1 MALGATFLAILEA
14 MMELPAEVLIHNETL
29 GVKGGKGT
37 LLQINSE
44 GYYEINCYFGERLH
58 RTLFP
63 IHGTV
68 LISREPEQT
77 VGGEAMEI
85 ER

>member
-1 MALGATFLAILEA
+1 

-37 LLQINSE
+37 LLQVSD
-44 GYYEINCYFGERLH
+44 GYYEVNCVFGERLH

-63 IHGTV
+63 IQGTV

>member
-1 MALGATFLAILEA
+1 
-14 MMELPAEVLIHNETL
+14 MELHTEVLIHNDTL
-29 GVKGGKGT
+29 GVKGGKGV
-37 LLQINSE
+37 LIQISSD
-44 GYYEINCYFGERLH
+44 GYYEVNCVFGERVH

-68 LISREPEQT
+68 LICREPEDST
-77 VGGEAMEI
+77 APDTEI

>member
-1 MALGATFLAILEA
+1 
-14 MMELPAEVLIHNETL
+14 MELHTEVLIHNDTL
-29 GVKGGKGT
+29 GVKGGKGV
-37 LLQINSE
+37 LLQISPD
-44 GYYEINCYFGERLH
+44 GYYEINCVFGQRTH

-68 LISREPEQT
+68 LISSAPEDT
-77 VGGEAMEI
+77 THVDVEI

>member
-1 MALGATFLAILEA
+1 
-14 MMELPAEVLIHNETL
+14 MELQTEVLIHNETL
-29 GVKGGKGT
+29 GVKGGKGV
-37 LLQINSE
+37 LLQISPD
-44 GYYEINCYFGERLH
+44 GYYEINCVFGERVH

-68 LISREPEQT
+68 LISREPEDT
-77 VGGEAMEI
+77 TRVDVEI

>member
-1 MALGATFLAILEA
+1 
-14 MMELPAEVLIHNETL
+14 MELHTEVLIHNDTL
-29 GVKGGKGT
+29 GVKGGRGV
-37 LLQINSE
+37 LVQISPD
-44 GYYEINCYFGERLH
+44 GYYEVNCVFGDRIH

-68 LISREPEQT
+68 LISREPEDAT
-77 VGGEAMEI
+77 RPDMEI

>member
-1 MALGATFLAILEA
+1 
-14 MMELPAEVLIHNETL
+14 MELHTEVLIHNDTL
-29 GVKGGKGT
+29 GVKGGRGV
-37 LLQINSE
+37 LVQISPD
-44 GYYEINCYFGERLH
+44 GYYEVNCVFGDRIH

-68 LISREPEQT
+68 LISREPEDAT
-77 VGGEAMEI
+77 HSDMEI

>member
-1 MALGATFLAILEA
+1 
-14 MMELPAEVLIHNETL
+14 MELHTEVLIHNETL
-29 GVKGGKGT
+29 GVKGGKGV
-37 LLQINSE
+37 LVQISPD
-44 GYYEINCYFGERLH
+44 GYYEINCVFGERVH

-68 LISREPEQT
+68 LISREPEDT
-77 VGGEAMEI
+77 ARVDMEI

>member
-1 MALGATFLAILEA
+1 
-14 MMELPAEVLIHNETL
+14 MELHTAVMIHN
-29 GVKGGKGT
+29 GVMGMKGQRGV
-37 LLQINSE
+37 LLQISPD
-44 GYYEINCYFGERLH
+44 GYYEVNCTFGERVH

-68 LISREPEQT
+68 LISREPEET
-77 VGGEAMEI
+77 TGSELEI

>member
-1 MALGATFLAILEA
+1 
-14 MMELPAEVLIHNETL
+14 MELHTEVLIHNDTL
-29 GVKGGKGT
+29 GVKGGRGV
-37 LLQINSE
+37 LVQISPD
-44 GYYEINCYFGERLH
+44 GYYEVNCVFGDRVH

-68 LISREPEQT
+68 LISRDPEDAT
-77 VGGEAMEI
+77 RPDMEI

>member
-1 MALGATFLAILEA
+1 
-14 MMELPAEVLIHNETL
+14 MELHTEVLIHNETL
-29 GVKGGKGT
+29 GVKGGKGV
-37 LLQINSE
+37 LLQISPD
-44 GYYEINCYFGERLH
+44 GYYEINCVFGERIH

-68 LISREPEQT
+68 LISREPEDT
-77 VGGEAMEI
+77 TRIDMEI

>member
-1 MALGATFLAILEA
+1 
-14 MMELPAEVLIHNETL
+14 MELQTEVLIHNETL

-37 LLQINSE
+37 LLSVNAE

-63 IHGTV
+63 IQGTV
-68 LISREPEQT
+68 LISREPEQ
-77 VGGEAMEI
+77 VVAGEAEEI

>member
-1 MALGATFLAILEA
+1 
-14 MMELPAEVLIHNETL
+14 MELHTEVLIHNETL
-29 GVKGGKGT
+29 GVKGGRGV
-37 LLQINSE
+37 LLQISPE
-44 GYYEINCYFGERLH
+44 GYYEVNCVFGERVH

-68 LISREPEQT
+68 LISREPEET
-77 VGGEAMEI
+77 TSTDLEI